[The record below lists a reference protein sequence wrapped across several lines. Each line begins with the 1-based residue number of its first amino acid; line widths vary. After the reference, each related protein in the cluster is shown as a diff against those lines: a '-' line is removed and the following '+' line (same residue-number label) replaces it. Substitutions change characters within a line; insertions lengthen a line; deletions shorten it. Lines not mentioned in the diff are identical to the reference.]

1 LVDDLNVSNGENVMF
16 PASQAMI
23 DAVLTTHFD
32 EREAAQRRPFYSGL
46 TEGEPT
52 SPNPSPDDNDWFH
65 SLTQRT
71 VALATAAVVF
81 LTRA

>member
-1 LVDDLNVSNGENVMF
+1 MF

-32 EREAAQRRPFYSGL
+32 EREAAQRRPFFSGL
-46 TEGEPT
+46 TEGDPT
-52 SPNPSPDDNDWFH
+52 SPNPSPDGGDWLR

-71 VALATAAVVF
+71 AALATAAVVF
-81 LTRA
+81 LSRA